1 MKKRGAAGTYMILV
15 AAVLLSKILGLVRNM
30 LLSRYYG
37 ATDMA
42 DAFTAASN
50 LPLII
55 YDVTVGTAI
64 ASAFVPVFNEKLT
77 KAGRKESDR
86 FGSNFLNIA
95 VILVACLVGLGML
108 FPEWT
113 IKLVAGGLS
122 ADAMNYAIPLV
133 RIILPVMCIATGVY
147 IFIGILQSYGE
158 FTGPALVS
166 LCSNLAMIVYFL
178 LLDRQFGIFGLG
190 VAFTVGWGLQL
201 LFLLPFLKKKNFR
214 YRPILNLKS
223 PDIRRVLV
231 LTLPLFVA
239 ALAQPINQLISSN
252 ISSTLGEG
260 MLASVNYA
268 YQAYFIVS
276 GIFSYCLTNMFFPE
290 LSRCFA
296 RNDIDAAKGIC
307 SNMLSTISAI
317 VLPIMAFLGANSKPV
332 VRLLYE
338 GKNFTAA
345 DTDRVGMLLAIY
357 ALAMIFYS
365 YQEILNKYFYSMQKV
380 KVPVIT
386 ALVGIAINLGV
397 SWLSVGSLGVYG
409 LALGT
414 VVAAVVMALVLL
426 FFTARVTPGVLCR
439 NLYYG
444 IGKNLVGAMG
454 LFVASREVRILID
467 RALDGTL
474 GTALGL
480 IGGLAAGLAVY
491 VLLLLLTGSED
502 LKKIKSMLK
511 KK

>member
-1 MKKRGAAGTYMILV
+1 MKKRGAVGTYMVLV
-15 AAVLLSKILGLVRNM
+15 TAVLISKILGLVRNM

-37 ATDMA
+37 ATAMA

-77 KAGRKESDR
+77 KFDRKQADR
-86 FGSNFLNIA
+86 FGSNFLNIT
-95 VILVACLVGLGML
+95 VIIVAALVLIGVLL
-108 FPEWT
+108 PEYT
-113 IKLVAGGLS
+113 IKIVAGGLS
-122 ADAMNYAIPLV
+122 AEAMGYAVALV

-147 IFIGILQSYGE
+147 IFIGILQSYEE

-166 LCSNLAMIVYFL
+166 LCSNLAMIVYFVL
-178 LLDRQFGIFGLG
+178 FNRYFGIYGLG
-190 VAFTVGWGLQL
+190 VAFTIGWGLQL
-201 LFLLPFLKKKNFR
+201 LFLFPFLKKKKFR
-214 YRPILNLKS
+214 YSPVLDFKS

-268 YQAYFIVS
+268 YQAYFIVA
-276 GIFSYCLTNMFFPE
+276 GIFSYCLTNLFFPE
-290 LSRCFA
+290 MSRCFA
-296 RNDIDAAKGIC
+296 RNDVEAAKGIC
-307 SNMLSTISAI
+307 SGMLSTISAI
-317 VLPIMAFLGANSKPV
+317 VLPIMAFLGGNSKAV

-345 DTDRVGMLLAIY
+345 DTDRVGVLLAIY
-357 ALAMIFYS
+357 AVAMIFYS

-380 KVPVIT
+380 KIPVIT
-386 ALVGIAINLGV
+386 AFVGIGINLGV
-397 SWLSVGSLGVYG
+397 SMLAVRRLGVYG

-414 VVAAVVMALVLL
+414 VLAAVVMAAVLL
-426 FFTARVTPGVLCR
+426 FFTTRVTPGVINR
-439 NLYYG
+439 KVISG
-444 IGKNLVGAMG
+444 VGKNLVGSMG
-454 LFVASREVRILID
+454 LFVAAREVRILIVCV
-467 RALDGTL
+467 LDGVW

-480 IGGLAAGLAVY
+480 LGGLVAGFVVY
-491 VLLLLLTGSED
+491 VIILLLMRSED
-502 LKKIKSMLK
+502 LKKILKMVK